1 MQGRFVWQRSVAA
14 RTPFSVPDAASAAE
28 YIGCVVVTH
37 AWVLVSGSL
46 PQHGCRHVCL
56 PAYRQVFNNNGK
68 HCPCPVHPPL
78 LQSCS
83 RTQQSACV
91 HSHVGDCSESQAPAS
106 CKRLWTR
113 TTATCSA
120 SIASQQGSRSGRPL
134 QTAHHRTTRVP
145 VTSMQGH
152 GLNRSPAPADVAAGL
167 KAGAAK
173 WELPGVV
180 FPCAQVAGWWLRGSS
195 AKKARFLPW
204 WDIAV

>member
-106 CKRLWTR
+106 CKRLWTH
-113 TTATCSA
+113 TTAPHA
-120 SIASQQGSRSGRPL
+120 
-134 QTAHHRTTRVP
+134 VP
-145 VTSMQGH
+145 P
-152 GLNRSPAPADVAAGL
+152 SPASRAAGQDDPS
-167 KAGAAK
+167 KPPTIA
-173 WELPGVV
+173 
-180 FPCAQVAGWWLRGSS
+180 LR
-195 AKKARFLPW
+195 
-204 WDIAV
+204 VCQ